1 MKRRNFW
8 LILTSFPKLLV
19 LPQND
24 PRGMLVACIQK
35 IICSLVFS
43 VNWIWNLQKMCKH
56 FLSLPKKDMKFHDK
70 LKWCLSFYHGYQFWK
85 CIKNVHLNMITNTI
99 MYEMFRWW
107 LGILTEIL
115 WLLVLLPKMN
125 QMHND
130 MIKQLC
136 IFKTLIKLFYL
147 TAEQ

>member
-1 MKRRNFW
+1 MKLRNFW

-35 IICSLVFS
+35 IICSLVFL
-43 VNWIWNLQKMCKH
+43 VNWIWNLLKMCKH

-85 CIKNVHLNMITNTI
+85 CIKMCIWIWLRIRLC
-99 MYEMFRWW
+99 EMCSWW

-130 MIKQLC
+130 MIKKF
-136 IFKTLIKLFYL
+136 IY
-147 TAEQ
+147 